1 MSEECTHDCSNCGA
15 ACSSRDAAPQH
26 DAPNPNSSVK
36 KVIGVVSGKGGT
48 GKTSFTTLTGMALA
62 QLGKK
67 TLLLDCDIGLRN
79 LDLYLGVSDRAL
91 MDFTDVIAGRTT
103 LAQAVVRHPLYP
115 NLYLLTAPVSF
126 GVRLPSKREMQ
137 RLIDEIRRHFD
148 FCLIDA
154 AAGIGEA
161 FALATCCAD
170 RAVVVT
176 TNDPS
181 SLRDAQRTVMELH
194 RFPSGYL
201 HLVVNR
207 VRRKLLQSLH
217 TTIDDA
223 IDAAGLPLLGVI
235 PEDENVPAVL
245 GRGLSQRL
253 KYRSG
258 ALCACENIA
267 RRLCGERV
275 RLMRL

>member
-1 MSEECTHDCSNCGA
+1 MSESCGGNCSSCSE
-15 ACSSRDAAPQH
+15 ACSERKPESLQAQ
-26 DAPNPNSSVK
+26 PNPKSK
-36 KVIGVVSGKGGT
+36 IGKVIAVVSGKGGT

-126 GVRLPSKREMQ
+126 GVRLPSKHEMQ